1 MKKDWSWF
9 LIFIVIM
16 TSVGF
21 VVFGEF
27 ALSLAFGL
35 GAGSIFGLLLIEDES

>member
-16 TSVGF
+16 TAVGF
-21 VVFGEF
+21 AFFDEF

-35 GAGSIFGLLLIEDES
+35 GAGSIFGLLLTEDES